1 MTRKGQTE
9 AKKRPAKSAAQK
21 KRTKPRRPGK
31 KKGKIAAWMHRW
43 GISTRFAVGFIVVV
57 ILILLGAGLIREQF
71 ASGPSVENGSP
82 VKERELA
89 RRDPETATRQIGT
102 DRTRETGK
110 THETR
115 EPVFPPPNEHVADA
129 PSRPSRYM
137 SVGEQLFEEQST
149 DRLEDAVK
157 RVDGLLLEAL
167 DAQGLPYSVHMSNVE
182 WREHAG
188 DMYHFQRLL
197 ILFEGAGGGK
207 DQAVNRLRRILD
219 AKFEHTDP
227 ATSLTELT
235 ENRWYVSIS
244 GIATHE
250 LLFAAE
256 RTEAPAASERKAR
269 LVILIDDI
277 GESKAMLREFLAL
290 DIPMAFAV
298 LPHSTHARECAG
310 IISRAGHELL
320 LHHPMEPERFPA
332 VKPGPGAVYAK
343 DNEARIA
350 AVLEDNMARVP
361 GIKGLN
367 NHMGSKFTGNA
378 RAVDLFLR
386 AMSGKGLFV
395 VDSLTSPDSK
405 LYNAAKRMGIKAY
418 RRDVFL
424 DDVSDRA
431 SIRHELEKAAR
442 LAQTQGHALAIG
454 HPRPE
459 TLAVLKE
466 WLKTD
471 ARGITFSRLED
482 L

>member
-1 MTRKGQTE
+1 MITNSGICIIY
-9 AKKRPAKSAAQK
+9 AVPM
-21 KRTKPRRPGK
+21 TKP
-31 KKGKIAAWMHRW
+31 
-43 GISTRFAVGFIVVV
+43 
-57 ILILLGAGLIREQF
+57 
-71 ASGPSVENGSP
+71 PS
-82 VKERELA
+82 A
-89 RRDPETATRQIGT
+89 
-102 DRTRETGK
+102 
-110 THETR
+110 R
-115 EPVFPPPNEHVADA
+115 EPVSPMNTLAGYTLNRRNPSSAPTTAQVIGSTPLFVPIATTVKNVATSTVTLEA
-129 PSRPSRYM
+129 RPSRPS
-137 SVGEQLFEEQST
+137 
-149 DRLEDAVK
+149 VK
-157 RVDGLLLEAL
+157 FVPFTVPITAI
-167 DAQGLPYSVHMSNVE
+167 N
-182 WREHAG
+182 
-188 DMYHFQRLL
+188 
-197 ILFEGAGGGK
+197 
-207 DQAVNRLRRILD
+207 
-219 AKFEHTDP
+219 
-227 ATSLTELT
+227 
-235 ENRWYVSIS
+235 IS